1 MFAQIFFANF
11 LTVGLRPWPWG
22 MCCSRVTPCSV
33 QSTVQRANHGK
44 FVTHCVAKIGPIDLK
59 QNYSLLQM
67 FFSSHN
73 KAHLR
78 QFVTPCM
85 VRPNGFQ
92 TEFNVLLQ
100 IFVLLFLWSLVG
112 LLFAHFLRERQYHIG
127 YFMCQV
133 KLLGKQTN
141 IHPDSDVSTGISII
155 GRPSFCQESLLRY
168 KIDLYPNSDVCTG
181 ISLAIARPCL
191 CPLSSGASV

>member
-1 MFAQIFFANF
+1 MFCRENVENCIYALWWA
-11 LTVGLRPWPWG
+11 G
-22 MCCSRVTPCSV
+22 SV
-33 QSTVQRANHGK
+33 WKVNGGQV
-44 FVTHCVAKIGPIDLK
+44 
-59 QNYSLLQM
+59 
-67 FFSSHN
+67 
-73 KAHLR
+73 R
-78 QFVTPCM
+78 QFRGR

-112 LLFAHFLRERQYHIG
+112 LLFAHFPRERQYHIG

-168 KIDLYPNSDVCTG
+168 KIDLYPNSDVCAG
-181 ISLAIARPCL
+181 ISLAIARPCF